1 MLQLLFGIALFFG
14 MHSVAVVALP
24 LRDRMAAKSEM
35 GWKALYAIASL
46 IGIVLMVRGY
56 AELRLTPTVLYVP
69 PIGLRHVAA
78 ILMLPAFAF
87 FIAPYFPGRIKT
99 ALKHPQLI
107 AVKAWALAHLL
118 VNGNLADVLLFGSFL
133 IWAVVDRVSMKKRV
147 ARRLPGAPESKA
159 NDIIIVVVGLLLY
172 VAFVMWGHEALI
184 GMRPFAGIN

>member
-1 MLQLLFGIALFFG
+1 MLQLLIGLVLFFG
-14 MHSVAVVALP
+14 MHSVAIVALP
-24 LRDRMAAKSEM
+24 LRDKMAAKSDM
-35 GWKALYAIASL
+35 GWKAMYAVASL

-69 PIGLRHVAA
+69 PMWLRHIAA

-87 FIAPYFPGRIKT
+87 FIAPYFPGRIKA

-107 AVKAWALAHLL
+107 AVKIWALAHLL

-147 ARRLPGAPESKA
+147 ARPLPGAPESKA
-159 NDIIIVVVGLLLY
+159 NDVIVVVVGLLLY
-172 VAFVMWGHEALI
+172 VVFVMWGHETLI
-184 GMRPFAGIN
+184 GMKPFAGLG

>member
-1 MLQLLFGIALFFG
+1 MLQLLIGLVVFLGI
-14 MHSVAVVALP
+14 HSVAVVALP

-46 IGIVLMVRGY
+46 IGIVLVVRGY

-78 ILMLPAFAF
+78 VLMLPAFAF

-147 ARRLPGAPESKA
+147 ARPLPGAPESKA
-159 NDIIIVVVGLLLY
+159 NDVIVVVVGLLMY

-184 GMRPFAGIN
+184 GMKPFAGIN

>member
-1 MLQLLFGIALFFG
+1 MLQLLIGLVVFFGI
-14 MHSVAVVALP
+14 HSVAIMALP
-24 LRDRMAAKSEM
+24 LRNKMAAKSEM
-35 GWKALYAIASL
+35 GWKALYTIASL

-99 ALKHPQLI
+99 ALKHPQLM
-107 AVKAWALAHLL
+107 AVKTWALAHLL

-133 IWAVVDRVSMKKRV
+133 IWAVVDRVSMKKRI
-147 ARRLPGAPESKA
+147 ARPLFGAPESKA
-159 NDIIIVVVGLLLY
+159 NDVIVVVVGLLLY

-184 GMRPFAGIN
+184 GIKPFAGIN

>member
-1 MLQLLFGIALFFG
+1 MLQLLLGIALFFG
-14 MHSVAVVALP
+14 MHSVAIVALP

-78 ILMLPAFAF
+78 VLMLPAFAF
-87 FIAPYFPGRIKT
+87 FMAPYFPGRIKT

-107 AVKAWALAHLL
+107 AVKTWALAHLL

-147 ARRLPGAPESKA
+147 VRPLPGAPESKA
-159 NDIIIVVVGLLLY
+159 NDVIIVAVGLLLY
-172 VAFVMWGHEALI
+172 VGFVMWGHEALI
-184 GMRPFAGIN
+184 GMKPFAGLN

>member
-1 MLQLLFGIALFFG
+1 MLQLLVGLVLFLGI
-14 MHSVAVVALP
+14 HSVAIVALP
-24 LRDRMAAKSEM
+24 LRDKIAAKSDM
-35 GWKALYAIASL
+35 GWKAMYAIASL

-107 AVKAWALAHLL
+107 AVKIWALAHLL

-147 ARRLPGAPESKA
+147 ARPLPGAPESKA
-159 NDIIIVVVGLLLY
+159 NDVIVVVVGLLLY

-184 GMRPFAGIN
+184 GINPFAGIN

>member
-1 MLQLLFGIALFFG
+1 MLQLLVGLVLFLGI
-14 MHSVAVVALP
+14 HSVAIVALP
-24 LRDRMAAKSEM
+24 LRDKIAAKSDM
-35 GWKALYAIASL
+35 GWKAMYAIASL

-107 AVKAWALAHLL
+107 AVKVWALAHLL

-147 ARRLPGAPESKA
+147 ARPLPGAPESKA
-159 NDIIIVVVGLLLY
+159 NDVIVVVVGLLLY

-184 GMRPFAGIN
+184 GINPFAGIN

>member
-1 MLQLLFGIALFFG
+1 MLQLLIGLVVFFGI
-14 MHSVAVVALP
+14 HSVAIMALP
-24 LRDRMAAKSEM
+24 LRDKMAAKSEM
-35 GWKALYAIASL
+35 GWKALYTIASL

-99 ALKHPQLI
+99 ALKHPQLM
-107 AVKAWALAHLL
+107 AVKTWALAHLL

-133 IWAVVDRVSMKKRV
+133 IWAVVDRVSMKKRI
-147 ARRLPGAPESKA
+147 ARPLFGAPESKA
-159 NDIIIVVVGLLLY
+159 NDIIVVVVGLLLY

-184 GMRPFAGIN
+184 GMKPFAGID

>member
-1 MLQLLFGIALFFG
+1 
-14 MHSVAVVALP
+14 MHSVAIVALP
-24 LRDRMAAKSEM
+24 LRDKMAAKSDM
-35 GWKALYAIASL
+35 GWKAMYAVASL

-69 PIGLRHVAA
+69 PMWLRHIAA

-87 FIAPYFPGRIKT
+87 FIAPYFPGRIKA

-107 AVKAWALAHLL
+107 AVKIWALAHLL

-147 ARRLPGAPESKA
+147 ARPLPGAPESKA
-159 NDIIIVVVGLLLY
+159 NDVIVVVVGLLLY
-172 VAFVMWGHEALI
+172 VVFVMWGHETLI
-184 GMRPFAGIN
+184 GMKPFAGLG

>member
-1 MLQLLFGIALFFG
+1 MLQLLIGLVLFFG
-14 MHSVAVVALP
+14 IHSVAIVALP
-24 LRDRMAAKSEM
+24 MRDKMAAKSDM
-35 GWKALYAIASL
+35 GWKAMYAIASL

-78 ILMLPAFAF
+78 LLMLPAFAI
-87 FIAPYFPGRIKT
+87 FIAPYFPGRIKQ

-107 AVKAWALAHLL
+107 AVKIWALAHLL

-147 ARRLPGAPESKA
+147 ARPLPGAPESKA
-159 NDIIIVVVGLLLY
+159 NDVIVVVVGLLLY
-172 VAFVMWGHEALI
+172 VAFVMWGHEAVI
-184 GMRPFAGIN
+184 GINPFAGIN

>member
-1 MLQLLFGIALFFG
+1 MLQLLIGLVVFFG
-14 MHSVAVVALP
+14 VHSVAIVALP

-35 GWKALYAIASL
+35 GWKALYAVASL
-46 IGIVLMVRGY
+46 IGIVLMARGY

-107 AVKAWALAHLL
+107 AVKIWALAHLL

-147 ARRLPGAPESKA
+147 ARPLPGAPQSKA
-159 NDIIIVVVGLLLY
+159 NDVIVVVVGLLLY

-184 GMRPFAGIN
+184 GIKPFAGIN